1 MLPSAAARSFRSV
14 RLQAQLHAC
23 AHLCSAPCCAL
34 LSSGHAGILLGPSG
48 LGQSRPCPTGN
59 NANGSPCDPKNPT
72 LLLFPT
78 YTPFDNGPSNI
89 RKCVLLGLRTA
100 GGAAADAPAPRCCS
114 YLNVLAQLGVVVFMF
129 VVGLE
134 VDVPKLKK
142 TSGKAGVIALFSVA
156 VPFCLGTFALGPHL
170 YKGHNV
176 IENTPVPELSFKLFV
191 GTCMSVTAFPV
202 LARIIT
208 EKGLQK
214 LQLGS
219 MTLACAA
226 LNDVVAWALL
236 AIVLA
241 VQKSQSESISGVNS
255 EIQFKPILIELML
268 IIVVVIVEF
277 IVVAPLMRI
286 TVYNHYKRT
295 GTLSPNRLAWV
306 LIGMFISAWLVH
318 YIGFHSMLGSF
329 TFGLV
334 FPRGYGTP
342 FLYTILHKVEP
353 FATLVLLPLF
363 FMVTGLSIDL
373 SRLNNSGMDL
383 LYILLVA
390 SGGKFLGSSVIAKMA
405 NIGWR
410 HSIALGVMM
419 NTRGLTESAPAP
431 VRVTLLTLLTLPFAP
446 SQSWCSTSRSRLRCA
461 HAAAVARRP

>member
-1 MLPSAAARSFRSV
+1 MLT
-14 RLQAQLHAC
+14 QLRH
-23 AHLCSAPCCAL
+23 
-34 LSSGHAGILLGPSG
+34 
-48 LGQSRPCPTGN
+48 
-59 NANGSPCDPKNPT
+59 
-72 LLLFPT
+72 
-78 YTPFDNGPSNI
+78 
-89 RKCVLLGLRTA
+89 
-100 GGAAADAPAPRCCS
+100 S

-142 TSGKAGVIALFSVA
+142 TSGKAGIIALFSVA

-170 YKGHNV
+170 YAAHNV
-176 IENTPVPELSFKLFV
+176 ISGSPVPELSFKLFV

-241 VQKSQSESISGVNS
+241 VQKSQSESVGGVNS
-255 EIQFKPILIELML
+255 EIQYKPVLIELVL

-277 IVVAPLMRI
+277 IVVQPLMRI
-286 TVYNHYKRT
+286 TVFNHYKRT
-295 GTLSPNRLAWV
+295 GNLSPNRMAWV

-318 YIGFHSMLGSF
+318 RIGFHSMLGSF

-373 SRLNNSGMDL
+373 SRLNNTGLDM

-390 SGGKFLGSSVIAKMA
+390 SGGKFLGSSVVAKLA
-405 NIGWR
+405 GLGWR
-410 HSIALGVMM
+410 HTIAIGVMM
-419 NTRGLTESAPAP
+419 NTRGLTESARRMRFLTPEASLTHPFRCFLTVVVLNIAKQAKVRTRFCAARRAVRGLHPAP
-431 VRVTLLTLLTLPFAP
+431 LVHRSLTTR
-446 SQSWCSTSRSRLRCA
+446 CSPC
-461 HAAAVARRP
+461 